1 MVRPNTTPSFY
12 LKDVVHNIAQMSN
25 EFVAFAL
32 LRTMFSVRPTSLHVF
47 LEAAPSFCFETVA
60 HDVAQA
66 SNKFAVWSRCNAVSS
81 TLKILRAMLRSA
93 SIQQICSVCPVTY
106 PSFCFSAVT
115 RERYGCAPNKYVWCV
130 LTQALNGE
138 GEEEL
143 GSTRCEYGT
152 RGKGKG
158 FLPLLAPAM
167 HANSTA
173 KL

>member
-1 MVRPNTTPSFY
+1 MVRPNTTPSFCF
-12 LKDVVHNIAQMSN
+12 KDVVRNIAQMSN
-25 EFVAFAL
+25 EVVAFAL
-32 LRTMFSVRPTSLHVF
+32 LRTMLSVRPISLHVC
-47 LEAAPSFCFETVA
+47 LDATPSFRFGTVA

-66 SNKFAVWSRCNAVSS
+66 SNKFAVWSRYNSVSS
-81 TLKILRAMLRSA
+81 SLEMLRAMQRSA

-106 PSFCFSAVT
+106 PSFCFRAVT
-115 RERYGCAPNKYVWCV
+115 RERYECAPNKYVWCV
-130 LTQALNGE
+130 LTQAQNGE

-143 GSTRCEYGT
+143 GSTRCECGT